1 MEKRKVDVAIIGTG
15 TSGMSAY
22 RIAAKNTDSIAL
34 IEGGE
39 YGTTCARVGCMPSKL
54 LIAAAEA
61 AHAVQKAPKFGI
73 NAKITNIDGRAVM
86 TRVKSER
93 DRFVG
98 FVKESVESFDQ
109 KHLIKGHAKFISNN
123 TLEIDGK
130 IQIEAKSIIIA
141 TGSSPAIPPIFQDV
155 KDRLIVNDDVFEWD
169 DLPSSVALFG
179 PGVIGLELGQALHRL
194 GVDVKIFGRGGFVG
208 PLSDPDVLEYATK
221 TFQDEFYINPDADVT
236 SIKQIDDKVEITYRD
251 FDGTCLT
258 SSFDYVLATTGR
270 TPNVKNLGLENT
282 SLPLDEKGVPK
293 FDPYTTQIGDFPVFI
308 AGDANNDKPLLHE
321 AADEGKI
328 AGANAARY
336 PDVRAGKRTSP
347 LGIVFSDP
355 QLATVG
361 SSFSSLKEGC
371 YAIGAVSFES
381 QGRSRT
387 MLVNKGLMHVYG
399 EQGTGLFLGAEIFG
413 PRAEHLAH
421 LLAWCHQQKM
431 TVSQMLDMPFYHPV
445 IEEGLRTALRDLNS
459 KLHLG
464 PKPVK
469 GCIDC
474 GPGA

>member
-1 MEKRKVDVAIIGTG
+1 MEKRNVDVAIIGTG
-15 TSGMSAY
+15 TSGMGAY
-22 RIAAKNTDSIAL
+22 RAAAKETDSIIL

-61 AHAVQKAPKFGI
+61 AHSVEKAHKFGVE
-73 NAKITNIDGRAVM
+73 AEITKIDGRAVM
-86 TRVKSER
+86 GRVKSER

-98 FVKESVESFDQ
+98 FVKESVDSFDP
-109 KHLIKGHAKFISNN
+109 KHLIKGYAKFIADD
-123 TLEIDGK
+123 TLVIDDKIEIK
-130 IQIEAKSIIIA
+130 AKSIVIA
-141 TGSSPAIPPIFQDV
+141 TGSSPAIPPIFGDV
-155 KDRLIVNDDVFEWD
+155 QDRLIINDDVFEWD
-169 DLPSSVALFG
+169 DLPESIALFG
-179 PGVIGLELGQALHRL
+179 PGVIGLEIGQALHRL

-208 PLSDPDVLEYATK
+208 PLSDPDVLQYATK
-221 TFQDEFYINPDADVT
+221 SFQEEFYINPDADVT
-236 SIKQIDDKVEITYRD
+236 SIKQIGDKVEITYRD

-258 SSFDYVLATTGR
+258 SKFDYVLATTGR
-270 TPNVKNLGLENT
+270 TPNVRNIGLENT
-282 SLPLDEKGVPK
+282 SLPLDERGVPK
-293 FDPYTTQIGDFPVFI
+293 FNPFTTQIGASSVFI

-328 AGANAARY
+328 AGDNAARF
-336 PDVRAGKRTSP
+336 PNIRAGKRTSP
-347 LGIVFSDP
+347 LGVVFSDP

-361 SSFSSLKEGC
+361 SSYSSLKEGC
-371 YAIGAVSFES
+371 FATGEVSFEG

-399 EQGTGLFLGAEIFG
+399 EQGTGLLLGAEIFG

-421 LLAWCHQQKM
+421 LLAWAHQQKM
-431 TVSQMLDMPFYHPV
+431 TISEILEMPFYHPV

-459 KLHLG
+459 KLNIG
-464 PKPVK
+464 PEPVA